1 MSVWVCVPSARPVAE
16 VREWAAKWHER
27 GYKVALWRDFL
38 DMHDGTVLLVTGE
51 YPGYAQATNKLIDY
65 VLRVDP
71 HCDWVCAGGDDVSPD
86 PNHTADEIA
95 AQCSEHFAKLNAGPD
110 AAPGVAL
117 STRSLKAALNG
128 IDNHTFGVMQP
139 TGDPWGETE
148 SWAIKSL
155 PVGRRRSIE
164 RICGSPWLGR
174 EYCRRVN
181 GGRGPLWPEYF
192 HNWVDEECQE
202 VAIKLGVFWQRPD
215 LTHYHDNPL
224 RHGKPRPTH
233 LSGVDAEYVRTKPL
247 FDRRKARGF
256 PGHEVIA

>member
-1 MSVWVCVPSARPVAE
+1 MSNVWVCVPSARPVAE

-27 GYKVALWRDFL
+27 GYKVAIWRDQGASC
-38 DMHDGTVLLVTGE
+38 DLLYDFCQVGD
-51 YPGYAQATNKLIDY
+51 YPGYAQATNALINW
-65 VLRVDP
+65 VLDNDSS
-71 HCDWVCAGGDDVSPD
+71 CDWVVAGGDDVFPD
-86 PNHTADEIA
+86 QAHTAEEIA
-95 AQCSEHFAKLNAGPD
+95 AQCSGYFQVWNKQERKTEDGP
-110 AAPGVAL
+110 
-117 STRSLKAALNG
+117 
-128 IDNHTFGVMQP
+128 TFGVMQP

-233 LSGVDAEYVRTKPL
+233 LSGVDAEYVRSKPL
-247 FDRRKARGF
+247 FDRRKAQGF